1 MAHRGRKVL
10 VKLYKGET
18 IDVDYIVQGMGKLN
32 HVNINL
38 AEPWKL
44 HSDLWQCSDINNM
57 KVKLSL

>member
-1 MAHRGRKVL
+1 ML

-57 KVKLSL
+57 KVKFSL